1 MIFLF
6 LEWGCQWDALYA
18 SHFEVCTLT
27 LYVVYHFQ
35 LDDTVSY
42 ILLSL
47 LFGTVSPSP
56 VSYLVSEGRRPV

>member
-1 MIFLF
+1 M
-6 LEWGCQWDALYA
+6 GCFIHIAFQSVHIDL
-18 SHFEVCTLT
+18 L
-27 LYVVYHFQ
+27 VYQFQ